1 MDAQQAPL
9 VHVSTVWGGA
19 MPPGFALGLVFLL
32 QNGRH
37 IGRDICLHPGCSAA
51 RYGWL
56 GSFLEGTEL
65 YLLGELSFYQQ
76 QRNTTL
82 LASNIFSGQRAAG
95 GWWTLRKRHVL
106 TVSALICSFCSF
118 RVLADSNCDLK
129 YSYDLWQLCVNLE
142 DFFFFFFQDDEK
154 QRQRSH
160 SWIKNKR
167 TVDSTDKIHFQRSGD
182 ENESVSL
189 SHCWRLKKKEMRLCF

>member
-1 MDAQQAPL
+1 MHSRLPSFMSAQFEGVLCPQALRWVWFFFCKMGDTSDEISVCTQGALLL
-9 VHVSTVWGGA
+9 VTVDWAHFSKGQSFTFWGSCHSTSSRG
-19 MPPGFALGLVFLL
+19 
-32 QNGRH
+32 
-37 IGRDICLHPGCSAA
+37 
-51 RYGWL
+51 
-56 GSFLEGTEL
+56 
-65 YLLGELSFYQQ
+65 
-76 QRNTTL
+76 TL

-106 TVSALICSFCSF
+106 TVIALICSFCSF

-142 DFFFFFFQDDEK
+142 DFYFFFQDEEK